1 MSDEGAGAGPGARGG
16 RDLARL
22 LAGLD
27 PALDERPRVFVEV
40 PAGREVEWAGRALGL
55 VREAEGV
62 TLVLDAA
69 EAAAAGLPPGPAWA
83 RITLRVE
90 SDLQA
95 VGLLAAVAARLA
107 ARGIA
112 VNPFAGV
119 HHDHLL
125 VPWPRRHEALA
136 ELRALAA
143 EGRGG

>member
-1 MSDEGAGAGPGARGG
+1 MSDEDSGPGAGAPGG

-27 PALDERPRVFVEV
+27 PVLDERPRVFVEV
-40 PAGREVEWAGRALGL
+40 AAGRETEWAGRALGL

-69 EAAAAGLPPGPAWA
+69 EAAAAGLPAAPAWA
-83 RITLRVE
+83 RITLNVE
-90 SDLQA
+90 SDLEA

-112 VNPFAGV
+112 VNPLAGL

-125 VPWPRRHEALA
+125 VPWRRRHEALA

-143 EGRGG
+143 DSRGR